1 MEQRIAMPDK
11 TTVTV
16 RVRKNCTTDQVYQV
30 LHLIMQHFISS
41 AAASKA
47 MHCILPH
54 LFQAVVTKIGLDSIT
69 ASYFAL
75 FEVINHSFGKSFS
88 FSSMTVFL
96 CWFRCLNFGLNKY
109 LNTIWIH
116 SNYIFLMYFKEHI
129 VPHIIFPDVT
139 EIVSTI

>member
-1 MEQRIAMPDK
+1 MPDK

-30 LHLIMQHFISS
+30 LHLIMQHFISN

-47 MHCILPH
+47 MHCILPR
-54 LFQAVVTKIGLDSIT
+54 LFQAVVAKIGLDSIT

-109 LNTIWIH
+109 LNTI
-116 SNYIFLMYFKEHI
+116 
-129 VPHIIFPDVT
+129 
-139 EIVSTI
+139 